1 MEAKVAV
8 ATVSGK
14 AYYLVVNELKA
25 RGIDFLSLM
34 PHEPVPLSVQVV
46 ITTEK
51 ERDAI
56 KHQQVLV
63 YDVGESPSNV
73 VDETVKLIRG
83 KRAFETIAVG
93 IDPGKTFG
101 MAVLSD
107 GNVLETLTCNSLEET
122 VNAVTEILSKHQAAV
137 KMIKVGNLAPSFTT
151 DLLQQLDQNL
161 PHDVTME
168 VVHEAGTSRVG
179 TQTVHKRGLRH
190 AMAAVRIAER
200 QGRVYLRKGAVKTSE
215 TNG

>member
-1 MEAKVAV
+1 MEAKIAV

-14 AYYLVVNELKA
+14 VYYLVVSELRV

-34 PHEPVPLSVQVV
+34 PNEPVPLSVQVV
-46 ITTEK
+46 ITTKE
-51 ERDAI
+51 ERDVI
-56 KHQQVLV
+56 KHPQVLV
-63 YDVGESPSNV
+63 YDLNKSPSAV
-73 VDETVKLIRG
+73 VDEAVKLVRG

-122 VNAVTEILSKHQAAV
+122 VNTVAVILSKHQASV
-137 KMIKVGNLAPSFTT
+137 RMIKVGNLAPSFTA
-151 DLLQQLDQNL
+151 DLLQLLDRTL
-161 PHDVTME
+161 PQDVTIE

-179 TQTVHKRGLRH
+179 SQTVHKRGLRH

-200 QGRVYLRKGAVKTSE
+200 QGRIYSRKGAVKTSE

>member
-1 MEAKVAV
+1 MEAKIAV

-56 KHQQVLV
+56 KHPQVLV
-63 YDVGESPSNV
+63 YDIGKSPSTV
-73 VDETVKLIRG
+73 IDEAVKMVRG
-83 KRAFETIAVG
+83 KKTFETIAVG

-101 MAVLSD
+101 MALLSE

-122 VNAVTEILSKHQAAV
+122 VNTVAEILSKHQAAV
-137 KMIKVGNLAPSFTT
+137 RTIKVGNLAPSFTT
-151 DLLQQLDQNL
+151 DLLQLLDQTL
-161 PHDVTME
+161 PQDVTIE

-179 TQTVHKRGLRH
+179 SQTVHKRRLRH

-200 QGRVYLRKGAVKTSE
+200 QGRVYSRKGAVKTSE

>member
-1 MEAKVAV
+1 MEAKIAV
-8 ATVSGK
+8 STVSGK

-25 RGIDFLSLM
+25 RGLDFLSLM
-34 PHEPVPLSVQVV
+34 PNEPVPLSVQVV

-56 KHQQVLV
+56 RHQQVLV
-63 YDVGESPSNV
+63 YDMTESPSNV
-73 VDETVKLIRG
+73 VDEAVKLMRG
-83 KRAFETIAVG
+83 KRTFETVTVG

-122 VNAVTEILSKHQAAV
+122 VNTVADIFSKHQAAV
-137 KMIKVGNLAPSFTT
+137 RMVKVGNLAPSFTT
-151 DLLQQLDQNL
+151 ELLQFLDQGL
-161 PHDVTME
+161 PQDVTIE

-179 TQTVHKRGLRH
+179 SQTVHKRGLRH

-200 QGRVYLRKGAVKTSE
+200 QGRIYQRKGAVKTSE

>member
-1 MEAKVAV
+1 MEAKIAV

-25 RGIDFLSLM
+25 RGLDFLSLM
-34 PHEPVPLSVQVV
+34 PNEPVPLSVQVI

-56 KHQQVLV
+56 KYPQVLV
-63 YDVGESPSNV
+63 YDMAKSPSAV
-73 VDETVKLIRG
+73 VDEAVKMVRG
-83 KRAFETIAVG
+83 KKTFETIAVG

-101 MAVLSD
+101 MALLSE

-122 VNAVTEILSKHQAAV
+122 VNTVAEILSKHQAAV
-137 KMIKVGNLAPSFTT
+137 RIIKVGNLAPSFTT
-151 DLLQQLDQNL
+151 DLLQLLDQTL
-161 PHDVTME
+161 PQDVTIE

-179 TQTVHKRGLRH
+179 SQTVHKRRLRH

-200 QGRVYLRKGAVKTSE
+200 QGRVYSRKGAVKTSE